1 MKFCPNCGF
10 PLNEKKICECGYNI
24 ETNEVDKEISEK
36 YNQKPKENYERQCDN
51 NIGFG
56 MQMQMHGNSMG
67 LGMHMNGNNIET
79 QEVIFNKE
87 PDIIMGIDYI
97 EEMKQLQKDIEEVK
111 KND

>member
-56 MQMQMHGNSMG
+56 MQM
-67 LGMHMNGNNIET
+67 NGNNIET